1 MGSGHDPANPLWPH
15 PRACGKPPVGQRCRA
30 GAPDGDAQ
38 RTAVRELE
46 DQAIRVLLDLEEET
60 DEGALEAARESLNE
74 RRLFSVLLR
83 RAAETLPTRP
93 APGAMRDG

>member
-1 MGSGHDPANPLWPH
+1 MAEDIYKEAVERLRDLRQKRDVLPL
-15 PRACGKPPVGQRCRA
+15 
-30 GAPDGDAQ
+30 APDGDAQ

-46 DQAIRVLLDLEEET
+46 DQAIRVLLDVEEET

-93 APGAMRDG
+93 APGGDA